1 MINYQKISHFFYK
14 TITVNKF
21 PLYTI
26 MIFFAIS
33 NMKGAIFMYKK
44 LIDNLNS
51 EIKTDVSSEEFYEDL
66 EYYEDSTSV

>member
-1 MINYQKISHFFYK
+1 
-14 TITVNKF
+14 
-21 PLYTI
+21 
-26 MIFFAIS
+26 
-33 NMKGAIFMYKK
+33 MKGAIFMYKK